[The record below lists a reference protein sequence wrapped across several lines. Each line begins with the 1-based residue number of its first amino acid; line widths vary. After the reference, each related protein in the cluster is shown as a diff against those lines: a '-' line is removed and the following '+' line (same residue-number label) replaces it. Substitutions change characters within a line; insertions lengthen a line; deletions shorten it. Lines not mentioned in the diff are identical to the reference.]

1 MGRVSWLF
9 NSQNP
14 MDRVGDKNY
23 IIIIIKPVPSL
34 LWKPFKADLHYSL
47 YVVVVI

>member
-23 IIIIIKPVPSL
+23 IIIINPSL